1 MKSIQGVSI
10 WKILG
15 SFLVLTMCLSEAH
28 SSDGSPLEKERPVPA
43 LVASVGHG
51 DILPVAAH
59 SSDVLEQEKPKSALV
74 ASVSHGDILPVAAHS
89 RDEAALDE
97 AALRE
102 QIHTLIASGKIVF
115 EAVSSGGRDQEE
127 KAGVR
132 RRRCSGWSCFRG
144 RRTRHARRSAIATTA
159 SKTF

>member
-59 SSDVLEQEKPKSALV
+59 S
-74 ASVSHGDILPVAAHS
+74 
-89 RDEAALDE
+89 RDEAALDKV
-97 AALRE
+97 ALRE
-102 QIHTLIASGKIVF
+102 QIHTLIALGGKIVV
-115 EAVSSGGRDQEE
+115 EAVSPDEHVQEE

>member
-43 LVASVGHG
+43 LVASVG
-51 DILPVAAH
+51 
-59 SSDVLEQEKPKSALV
+59 
-74 ASVSHGDILPVAAHS
+74 HGDILPVAAHS